1 MEAEESRI
9 AALLWGGTW
18 AASALLAAGLALPGE
33 GGPLLMKGGV
43 AMFIL
48 LPVSRVLLMLV
59 QFLRRRDKVHAA
71 IALLVLAVVGAGMAL
86 GLGAG

>member
-1 MEAEESRI
+1 MEAEERRI

-18 AASALLAAGLALPGE
+18 AVSALLAAGLAIPGAW
-33 GGPLLMKGGV
+33 GPLLMKAGV

-71 IALLVLAVVGAGMAL
+71 IALLVLAVVGAGMVL
-86 GLGAG
+86 GL